1 MHSIGGSTTSDPC
14 AQKEVI
20 ALKFCTNCGKQ
31 LDDHIRFCP
40 ICGTAL
46 DSTIPDSRA
55 QDILQEEKKCLDQF
69 YRFFKYERLSWKI
82 SGIVMLV
89 FSLFIFILSGLVSVI
104 PAISGVEDS
113 LDLVGVIFLFLW
125 ISLYGLLFL
134 PIAIINLKM
143 VKRCD
148 NYMNTLYSDAAPMVK
163 RCNSVGMIV
172 LGAIF
177 NTVAMAFIIVNFVR
191 AKNNAAQLQQII
203 ARQKA
208 YRSGNS
214 N

>member
-1 MHSIGGSTTSDPC
+1 M
-14 AQKEVI
+14 
-20 ALKFCTNCGKQ
+20 KFCTNCGKQ
-31 LDDHIRFCP
+31 LDDEIRFCTD
-40 ICGTAL
+40 CGTPLDAAL
-46 DSTIPDSRA
+46 LAARDRENMN
-55 QDILQEEKKCLDQF
+55 QEKSCLDLF

-148 NYMNTLYSDAAPMVK
+148 NYMNTLYSDAEPMVK